1 MGHNTICYPDISGML
16 ICACYIFSH
25 MESDT
30 IPEAELKRESEVM
43 AAVEDGDVETFV
55 LADVSR
61 DEAYLTVPLTEATSL
76 SAWQ

>member
-1 MGHNTICYPDISGML
+1 MVPDTIYYLDIFDIL
-16 ICACYIFSH
+16 IYACYIFSH

-30 IPEAELKRESEVM
+30 ISEAELGSEPEVM
-43 AAVEDGDVETFV
+43 AAVEDGQVETFV

-76 SAWQ
+76 SAWR

>member
-1 MGHNTICYPDISGML
+1 MASDTICCPDIFDIL
-16 ICACYIFSH
+16 ICTCYMFSH

-30 IPEAELKRESEVM
+30 ISEAEPGSEPEVM

-61 DEAYLTVPLTEATSL
+61 DEAYLTVPLTEATPL
-76 SAWQ
+76 SAWR

>member
-1 MGHNTICYPDISGML
+1 
-16 ICACYIFSH
+16 

-43 AAVEDGDVETFV
+43 AAVEDGDVETFI